1 MLFLQTDIV
10 FKRDSRESAVEDRQS
25 VDRGYMNAFNSESQE
40 EQDGLVSEGLYHI
53 AENFFAN
60 EEEDEVGGKKKK
72 SGRHAPNP
80 KFRVR
85 WTESE
90 EKEIQELFENYL
102 EQKEKPTPAVIKKAQ
117 KTSAK
122 KNGFIHKRTLS
133 SLKNKIYRMIKPK

>member
-80 KFRVR
+80 KF
-85 WTESE
+85 
-90 EKEIQELFENYL
+90 
-102 EQKEKPTPAVIKKAQ
+102 
-117 KTSAK
+117 
-122 KNGFIHKRTLS
+122 
-133 SLKNKIYRMIKPK
+133 